1 MGWINYCMKNC
12 KNIFL
17 GLGFIVLVGLLSACT
32 GVQLNKAV
40 RSSKL
45 DQIHSGIVIADLESG
60 KLLYQKEANSYF
72 MPASNMKLFT
82 FWLAN
87 RTLKD
92 KTPAYFYQETADTI
106 FVWGAGDPSLLH
118 PDFNNKQLL
127 AYLKDKNKVLVYA
140 EAQGPKP
147 LGAGWAWDDYT
158 DYYSAEISAMPLYG
172 NVVNFK
178 RKGNDWNISP
188 NLFASTTQITTE
200 KMASRDRNSNEFRLS
215 NTMKDFQG
223 PFITSPET
231 TSKLLSAELNKA
243 VLVQQ
248 KARVAAANLVVE
260 TPLDSLLKPMMYFS
274 DNMIA
279 EQLIL
284 QMAAE
289 RNWVLDTEVAIG
301 NLQKEAKEDF
311 LRQVKWVD
319 GSGLSRYNLVRPLDL
334 VAVIQGIYQEMP
346 AQRWQSL
353 LPEAGKSG
361 TLKNVKLENPNLRI
375 WAKSGSFS
383 NTYNLSGI
391 VVTPKGKKLAFAVLT
406 NLANQPV
413 SVSKSAVIQFLNQ
426 LSAF

>member
-1 MGWINYCMKNC
+1 
-12 KNIFL
+12 
-17 GLGFIVLVGLLSACT
+17 
-32 GVQLNKAV
+32 
-40 RSSKL
+40 
-45 DQIHSGIVIADLESG
+45 
-60 KLLYQKEANSYF
+60 
-72 MPASNMKLFT
+72 
-82 FWLAN
+82 
-87 RTLKD
+87 
-92 KTPAYFYQETADTI
+92 
-106 FVWGAGDPSLLH
+106 
-118 PDFNNKQLL
+118 
-127 AYLKDKNKVLVYA
+127 
-140 EAQGPKP
+140 
-147 LGAGWAWDDYT
+147 
-158 DYYSAEISAMPLYG
+158 
-172 NVVNFK
+172 
-178 RKGNDWNISP
+178 
-188 NLFASTTQITTE
+188 
-200 KMASRDRNSNEFRLS
+200 
-215 NTMKDFQG
+215 MKDFQG